1 MSLFLLPL
9 LIALSASLFLSLFL
23 ALPFL
28 RMTNTRFGSRHQ
40 RIRGVLLSR
49 LGGLAIIGAFFFA
62 LGVDQH
68 LVMTRPIWGLLVAG
82 VFILCFGVVDD
93 FLEIDWKTQLLFQVI
108 LAIIAY
114 FSEIRI
120 DFVTNPFGGMIDLT
134 QFSGVSFLVTLAW
147 LILIINA
154 VNWLDGADGLLGG
167 VGSIAAITIFCIS
180 LRPEVSQPPMAIL
193 AIALLGAIAGFLF
206 FNIPPARI
214 LAGTTGSIFIGFS
227 LAALAIMAGSKIA
240 TTVLVLSLPIIDAIL
255 VSFHRIFSGD
265 SVFQPD
271 ERHIHFR
278 LLRLGWSPVRIFS
291 TVTIFTVFVAS
302 LSLLAPSAFKVVT
315 FFFLMILFV
324 ILYASIDRA
333 LKRKWNEYHSKE
345 EK

>member
-1 MSLFLLPL
+1 MSLYLLPF

-28 RMTNTRFGSRHQ
+28 RMANRRTGARHQ
-40 RIRGVLLSR
+40 RVQGALLSR

-62 LGVDQH
+62 LGIDQH
-68 LVMTRPIWGLLVAG
+68 LVMTRPVWGLLGAS
-82 VFILCFGVVDD
+82 VFILFFGVLDD
-93 FLEIDWKTQLLFQVI
+93 FLEIDWKTQFLFQVI
-108 LAIIAY
+108 LGIIAY
-114 FSEIRI
+114 FSDIRI
-120 DFVTNPFGGMIDLT
+120 DFVTNPFGGIIDLT

-180 LRPEVSQPPMAIL
+180 LRPEVNQPPMAIL
-193 AIALLGAIAGFLF
+193 AASLLGAIGGFLL

-240 TTVLVLSLPIIDAIL
+240 TTLLVLSLPVIDALL
-255 VSFHRIFSGD
+255 VSFRRIFSGD

-278 LLRLGWSPVRIFS
+278 LQRLGWSPVRIF
-291 TVTIFTVFVAS
+291 FTVILFTASVAFFS
-302 LSLLAPSAFKVVT
+302 LSVSSLLKTIA
-315 FFFLMILFV
+315 FFFLVILF
-324 ILYASIDRA
+324 IGLYVPLDRA
-333 LKRKWNEYHSKE
+333 IKRKWDEYIAK
-345 EK
+345 